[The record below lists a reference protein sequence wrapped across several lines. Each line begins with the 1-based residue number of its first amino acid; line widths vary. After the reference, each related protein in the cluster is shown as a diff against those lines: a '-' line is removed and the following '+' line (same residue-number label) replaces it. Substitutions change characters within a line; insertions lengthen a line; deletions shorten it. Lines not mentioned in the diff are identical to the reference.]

1 MTFQKRR
8 GKESSFKIIQEQN
21 LSSPVRP
28 KLYLPLLGLQ
38 QTLHRM
44 ACDSMIS
51 MHPKCLPR
59 NLATAEEFLQPS
71 IFSATWHD
79 PSWSLKLHLEVNPM
93 PQVTQV
99 VNWTMNNYI
108 ISVTLLAATV
118 TRSIRK
124 PEGGEWKP
132 AMSAVQYL
140 FQHEAATKT
149 SHISL
154 VSDSPPPTHGRTKSP
169 FKQQAEAQKHACR
182 SVLLTPVGR

>member
-44 ACDSMIS
+44 ACDSM
-51 MHPKCLPR
+51 HPKCLPR
-59 NLATAEEFLQPS
+59 NLATAEEFLQAS
-71 IFSATWHD
+71 IFLSATWRD
-79 PSWSLKLHLEVNPM
+79 PSWSRKLHLEVNPM

-99 VNWTMNNYI
+99 VNWTVNNYI

-124 PEGGEWKP
+124 PEGGQWKP
-132 AMSAVQYL
+132 AMSAVQDL

-154 VSDSPPPTHGRTKSP
+154 FSDSPPPTHGRTKSP

-182 SVLLTPVGR
+182 SVLLTPVRR